1 MRLALGVSLVVSACV
16 TAPRAQRVGPDST
29 VVFVC
34 EHGNV
39 KSVIAAAL
47 FNREASA
54 RHLGAHAVARGVTP
68 EPSVPTAIATKL
80 QAEGDDVRA
89 FRPSTLGNAEVQ
101 AAQRVV
107 AISVDP
113 ATLSAAGDKL
123 EVWNDVPPASVDYSA
138 SRAALLRHIDTL
150 LSQLTP

>member
-16 TAPRAQRVGPDST
+16 TAPRAQRASPDAT

-47 FNREASA
+47 FNREAAA
-54 RHLGAHAVARGVTP
+54 RHLAARAVARGVTP
-68 EPSVPTAIATKL
+68 EASVPTTIATAL
-80 QAEGDDVRA
+80 LAEGDDVSA
-89 FRPSTLGNAEVQ
+89 FHPSTLGNAEVQ

-113 ATLSAAGDKL
+113 AALSAAADKL
-123 EVWNDVPPASVDYSA
+123 EVWSDVPPASVDYSA
-138 SRAALLRHIDTL
+138 SRAALQRHIETL